1 MLLKIDGSVF
11 DEATTQLLDS
21 VATIDNSN
29 LIEETQDLLANIQ
42 RRYERYRLSG
52 IPVIVLSVEF
62 FCLDFILTKKY
73 NFENYL

>member
-29 LIEETQDLLANIQ
+29 LIEETQDLLASIQ
-42 RRYERYRLSG
+42 GRYELFRFSG
-52 IPVIVLSVEF
+52 IAVNVSSVDF
-62 FCLDFILTKKY
+62 FLTRL
-73 NFENYL
+73 NFNKEV